1 MNGQKK
7 RGRPKKKSFN
17 ELLREKI
24 VRLADEAIERQMPK
38 PVVEPSLDSKDPL
51 QRKKARDKE
60 KQKERHYRYD
70 HSEKGRESQRRRSAR
85 WIAKPGKK
93 ELKRKSRK
101 AWYDAN
107 REREIERTAKWR
119 EDHPGYNA
127 KHQKERRAWIKAN
140 DPEKYAEIL
149 EREHKYHSNAQKKH
163 PGAYKEYQDKWLNKF
178 KETHGMSYSTYRYKV
193 KHGQME
199 EFANDSI
206 SP

>member
-1 MNGQKK
+1 MAK

-17 ELLREKI
+17 ELLREKMA
-24 VRLADEAIERQMPK
+24 RLADEAIERQMPK
-38 PVVEPSLDSKDPL
+38 PVAEPSLDSKDPL

-70 HSEKGRESQRRRSAR
+70 HSEKGRESQRRRAAR

-93 ELKRKSRK
+93 EIKRKSRK
-101 AWYDAN
+101 AWYEAN
-107 REREIERTAKWR
+107 REREIKKTAKWR

-127 KHQKERRAWIKAN
+127 QYQKKHRAWIKAN
-140 DPEKYAEIL
+140 DPAKYAEIL
-149 EREHKYHSNAQKKH
+149 EREHRYHAEAQKKH
-163 PGAYKEYQDKWLNKF
+163 PGAYKEYQNKWLKKF
-178 KETHGMSYSTYRYKV
+178 KELHGMSYSTYRYKV
-193 KHGQME
+193 RHGQME

>member
-17 ELLREKI
+17 ELLREKMA
-24 VRLADEAIERQMPK
+24 RLADEAIERQMPK
-38 PVVEPSLDSKDPL
+38 PVAEPSLDSKDPL

-93 ELKRKSRK
+93 EIKRKSRK
-101 AWYDAN
+101 AWYEAN
-107 REREIERTAKWR
+107 REKEIEKARKWR

-127 KHQKERRAWIKAN
+127 KHQKEHRAWIKAN
-140 DPEKYAEIL
+140 DPAKYAEIL
-149 EREHKYHSNAQKKH
+149 EREHMYHSNAHKLH
-163 PGAYKEYQDKWLNKF
+163 PGKSKEYQSKWLKKF
-178 KETHGMSYSTYRYKV
+178 EKEHGIKYSTYRYKV
-193 KHGQME
+193 RHGQME